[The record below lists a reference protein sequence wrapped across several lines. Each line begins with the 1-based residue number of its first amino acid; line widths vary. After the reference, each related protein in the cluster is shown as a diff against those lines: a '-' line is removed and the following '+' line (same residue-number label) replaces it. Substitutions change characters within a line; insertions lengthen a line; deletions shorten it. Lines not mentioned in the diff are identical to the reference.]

1 MLIVDA
7 HSRDRDGPMVFTV
20 RFCLARPGGHK
31 DNTPGPSFR
40 PGELLPLAPKY
51 DPDTPEVICR
61 FIRHRVAI
69 AKASGAVVGISG
81 GIDSAVVAALCVRA
95 LGKAKVLGLLMPE
108 GKPEPEALQVVT
120 WLGIRSRTVMIGP
133 LVKAVAGKG
142 PKGCGRAALGNV
154 KARLRMVL
162 LYMEANRNNRLVVG
176 TGNKSELLVGYFT
189 KYGDGGVDIAPLGD
203 LYKTQVRALAADI
216 KVPESIRS
224 LVPTAGLYPGQTDEG
239 ELGISYASL
248 DSILMGIELRLDRE
262 RIAERA
268 GVPVSEVDRITAR
281 VRSAVHKRH
290 MPPIPKLGIRTIGT
304 DWREEILEE
313 E

>member
-1 MLIVDA
+1 M
-7 HSRDRDGPMVFTV
+7 
-20 RFCLARPGGHK
+20 
-31 DNTPGPSFR
+31 
-40 PGELLPLAPKY
+40 
-51 DPDTPEVICR
+51 PEVICR

-69 AKASGAVVGISG
+69 ANASGVVVGISG

-95 LGKAKVLGLLMPE
+95 LGKAKVLGLLMPDR
-108 GKPEPEALQVVT
+108 KPEPEALQVVK
-120 WLGIRSRTVMIGP
+120 WLGIRSRTVKIGP
-133 LVKAVAGKG
+133 LATALARTG
-142 PKGCGRAALGNV
+142 PKRPTRAVLGNV

-162 LYMEANRNNRLVVG
+162 LYLEANTNNRLVVG
-176 TGNKSELLVGYFT
+176 TGNKSELLAGYFT

-203 LYKTQVRALAADI
+203 LYKTQVRALAEDLG
-216 KVPESIRS
+216 VPQSVRS

-239 ELGISYASL
+239 ELGISYPLL
-248 DSILMGIELRLDRE
+248 DAILLGIELRLE
-262 RIAERA
+262 PGQIAKRA
-268 GVPVSEVDRITAR
+268 GVPVSEVERIMAR

>member
-1 MLIVDA
+1 
-7 HSRDRDGPMVFTV
+7 
-20 RFCLARPGGHK
+20 
-31 DNTPGPSFR
+31 
-40 PGELLPLAPKY
+40 
-51 DPDTPEVICR
+51 
-61 FIRHRVAI
+61 VAI

>member
-1 MLIVDA
+1 
-7 HSRDRDGPMVFTV
+7 
-20 RFCLARPGGHK
+20 
-31 DNTPGPSFR
+31 
-40 PGELLPLAPKY
+40 
-51 DPDTPEVICR
+51 
-61 FIRHRVAI
+61 
-69 AKASGAVVGISG
+69 
-81 GIDSAVVAALCVRA
+81 
-95 LGKAKVLGLLMPE
+95 
-108 GKPEPEALQVVT
+108 
-120 WLGIRSRTVMIGP
+120 
-133 LVKAVAGKG
+133 
-142 PKGCGRAALGNV
+142 
-154 KARLRMVL
+154 MVL

-176 TGNKSELLVGYFT
+176 TGNKSEMLVGYFT

-203 LYKTQVRALAADI
+203 LYKTQVRAMAADLN
-216 KVPESIRS
+216 VPENIRS